1 MSIEPRWPWSRRN
14 PAAHGIA
21 HCRPGVEAGLTGR
34 NMERAGRGAQRPCQA
49 SRAKLQHVEQ
59 TSGPR
64 SSGQRHREVLS
75 LPVLLLNRFFSPVSL
90 TTARRAMV
98 LLYGGSA
105 KAVDEDGETHDFG
118 AWRLLPV
125 REIDDGLRII
135 GGELRIPR
143 VLHLQRYER
152 SPRVAVRLT
161 RRNLMLRDGHQ
172 CQYCGKRPH
181 VRDLNVDHVLPRSRG
196 GTDCWEN
203 LVISCRAC
211 NLKKG
216 RRTPEEAGM
225 RLLRSPAKP
234 HWSTT
239 AHILLSMREPF
250 SEWQPFLKAG

>member
-1 MSIEPRWPWSRRN
+1 M
-14 PAAHGIA
+14 
-21 HCRPGVEAGLTGR
+21 
-34 NMERAGRGAQRPCQA
+34 
-49 SRAKLQHVEQ
+49 
-59 TSGPR
+59 
-64 SSGQRHREVLS
+64 LS

-105 KAVDEDGETHDFG
+105 RAMDEEGETHDFG
-118 AWRLLPV
+118 GWQQLPV
-125 REIDDGLRII
+125 RDVDDRLPIV

-143 VLHLQRYER
+143 VLHLLRYER

-172 CQYCGKRPH
+172 CQYCGRRPP

-196 GTDCWEN
+196 GADCWEN
-203 LVISCRAC
+203 LVISCRGC

-225 RLLRSPAKP
+225 KLLRTPTKP
-234 HWSTT
+234 RWSTT